1 LKFIIANFFSFVK
14 FNNLAPFMS
23 TDITLNSGQKAAFK
37 AIEKFLEHPAANVF
51 VLKGYAGTGKTFL
64 MQRLAKMLTD
74 SEQDFCMLASTGRA
88 AAVLK
93 GKTGFDTKTV
103 HGELYNFSKVDGI
116 DTMLQRDKAAESSN
130 QMSLEFLVRSVDENK
145 RVYIVDESSMLSC
158 QASKDVSF
166 TNFGSGNLLDDFF
179 KVAGNNKIIFVGDPC
194 QLPPIGQNISPA
206 LDTNWLTSQN
216 RVALSYT
223 LQKIERVTAG
233 NDILRLA
240 GAVRDMSM
248 QSYWERFPKLPA
260 SGLNNVT
267 LHSSYDELFDEY
279 VKNYKIKGPNDI
291 LAITRSNKTVQKIN
305 RDMRRELFGD
315 EYVPLQIGE
324 VLLVTQ
330 NNYTV
335 PLSNGDFVEVRE
347 LGAITNKA
355 GMKFQKV
362 KVRPV
367 AGEIDFTL
375 LLSLDTVYHEKGN
388 LTEDQSRE
396 LMIDFSFRMNSKK
409 ITPNSPAYL
418 KAMRDDEYLGCLKAT
433 FGYAVTCHKAQGGEW
448 NSVFLFLEKSM
459 YGMDRLEL
467 CKWWYTSITRA
478 RMQLHL
484 QNEWWIR

>member
-1 LKFIIANFFSFVK
+1 
-14 FNNLAPFMS
+14 MS
-23 TDITLNSGQKAAFK
+23 AGITLNSEQKAAFK
-37 AIEKFLEHPAANVF
+37 AIEKFLEHPSANVF

-64 MQRLAKMLTD
+64 MQQLAKMLTD
-74 SEQDFCMLASTGRA
+74 SEQEFCMLASTGRA
-88 AAVLK
+88 ATVLK
-93 GKTGFDTKTV
+93 GKTGFETKTV

-116 DTMLQRDKAAESSN
+116 DNIMHRDRSADNSN
-130 QMSLEFLVRSVDENK
+130 QMSLEFLVRSTDENK

-158 QASKDVSF
+158 EASKDVSF

-179 KVAGNNKIIFVGDPC
+179 KVAGSNKIIFVGDPC

-206 LDTNWLTSQN
+206 LDTNWLATQN
-216 RVALSYT
+216 RVAVSFT

-248 QSYWERFPKLPA
+248 QNSWERFPKLPA
-260 SGLNNVT
+260 QNLNNVK
-267 LHSSYDELFDEY
+267 LHVSYDELFAQYAE
-279 VKNYKIKGPNDI
+279 NYKSAGANET

-305 RDMRRELFGD
+305 RNMRRELYGD
-315 EYVPLQIGE
+315 ENMPLQIGE

-335 PLSNGDFVEVRE
+335 PLSNGDFVEIRE
-347 LGAITNKA
+347 LGAVATKA

-362 KVRPV
+362 KVRPI
-367 AGEIDFTL
+367 ATEIDYTL
-375 LLSLDTVYHEKGN
+375 LLSLDAVNHLKGN
-388 LTEDQSRE
+388 LTDDQTKE
-396 LMIDFSFRMNSKK
+396 LMIDFSFRMNDKK
-409 ITPNSPAYL
+409 IAPNSPEYHT
-418 KAMRDDEYLGCLKAT
+418 AMRKDEYLGCLKAT

-448 NSVFLFLEKSM
+448 NNVFLFLEKSM

-478 RMQLHL
+478 RVQLHL
-484 QNEWWIR
+484 ENNWWIN

>member
-1 LKFIIANFFSFVK
+1 M
-14 FNNLAPFMS
+14 LAE
-23 TDITLNSGQKAAFK
+23 ITLNSEQKAAFK
-37 AIEKFLEHPAANVF
+37 AIEKFLEHPAANIF

-74 SEQDFCMLASTGRA
+74 SEQEFCMLASTGRA
-88 AAVLK
+88 ATVLK
-93 GKTGFDTKTV
+93 GKTGFETKTV

-116 DTMLQRDKAAESSN
+116 DNYMHKDKVADTS
-130 QMSLEFLVRSVDENK
+130 QMSLEFLVRSTDENK

-158 QASKDVSF
+158 EAPKNVSF

-206 LDTNWLTSQN
+206 LDMDWLAKQN
-216 RVALSYT
+216 RVAVSYT

-240 GAVRDMSM
+240 GAVREMS
-248 QSYWERFPKLPA
+248 QQVSWTRFPKLPA
-260 SGLNNVT
+260 ADLNNVK
-267 LHSSYDELFDEY
+267 LHVNEEALFNQYLESYKARGANET
-279 VKNYKIKGPNDI
+279 
-291 LAITRSNKTVQKIN
+291 LAIARSNRAVQNIN
-305 RDMRRELFGD
+305 RNMRRELFGD
-315 EYVPLQIGE
+315 ENMPVQIGE
-324 VLLVTQ
+324 ILLVTQ

-347 LGAITNKA
+347 LGAIINKA

-362 KVRPV
+362 KVRPIGTV
-367 AGEIDFTL
+367 IDYTL
-375 LLSLDTVYHEKGN
+375 MLSLDAVNHIKGN
-388 LTEDQSRE
+388 LTDDQTRE
-396 LMIDFSFRMNSKK
+396 LMIDFSFRMNGKK
-409 ITPNSPAYL
+409 IEPNSPAYNQ
-418 KAMRDDEYLGCLKAT
+418 AMRQDEYLGCLKAT

-448 NSVFLFLEKSM
+448 NNVFLFLEKSM

-478 RMQLHL
+478 RMYLHL
-484 QNEWWIR
+484 ENNWWIG